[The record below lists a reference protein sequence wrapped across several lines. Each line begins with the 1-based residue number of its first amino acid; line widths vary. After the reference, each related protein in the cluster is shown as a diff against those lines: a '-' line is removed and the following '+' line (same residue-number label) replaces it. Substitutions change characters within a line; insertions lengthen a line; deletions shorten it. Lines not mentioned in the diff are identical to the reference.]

1 MFSGIF
7 IPTIVL
13 AGVLSHQQP
22 LCEIFCD
29 IQIPQKSPFVGFW
42 VEDRRAKILLTES
55 MQHRWKILRVD
66 IRNVPS
72 KHVLFAIHTKNKTYL
87 VHVTHTVF
95 TASVPHSSEVTN
107 LSHHI
112 ILSPTPKPFSNII
125 EGPSLEQNNEPSI
138 IMPKTQETPTPIPI
152 VQN

>member
-13 AGVLSHQQP
+13 AGVLAHQQP
-22 LCEIFCD
+22 LCEIICD

-42 VEDRRAKILLTES
+42 VEDRRVKILLTES

-72 KHVLFAIHTKNKTYL
+72 KNVLFAIHTKNKTYL
-87 VHVTHTVF
+87 VHVRHTVF
-95 TASVPHSSEVTN
+95 TTNVSRSSENTN
-107 LSHHI
+107 LSHRV
-112 ILSPTPKPFSNII
+112 ILLPTSKPFSNII
-125 EGPSLEQNNEPSI
+125 EGPSLEQNNEPST
-138 IMPKTQETPTPIPI
+138 IMPEIQETSIPI
-152 VQN
+152 SIIRN